1 MSTKTNFKR
10 IALVAVTA
18 LGLGVLSSVPS
29 QAVGNLAVA
38 IANGSFSTGQADSL
52 TAATISVT
60 ATIENSNDTITVA
73 VVPNGTLGD
82 SVSVARAANVAAAE
96 IIYLDTTTSSRT
108 LVGLLSAANAASV
121 TAPTNV
127 TTSKLDSQTVQG
139 AGVYAITAATPGNV
153 GAKFGI
159 QVDSSS
165 LTAVAGTY
173 SFTVLVKQ
181 YSNGVAVPVT
191 SSYTANLVVSALAT
205 ASTVASSGTST
216 AVITQGA
223 TYQATGTVDSTVAVA
238 STASATVRA
247 IVRVSLKNTAG
258 GNAQESIT
266 VTTDK
271 GTVQSGSVGGKSLTL
286 QYSSA
291 DVTAGY
297 KDIQVLS
304 DGTSGTATINISTP
318 SVTFAAKTVTFYGTA
333 YKSIVAS
340 SYRSVIST
348 GAEPSPTTTGAIKA
362 NAYDAN
368 SFSYGSA
375 TAVYAYSSD
384 TTVVADYGTACTWV
398 AADAVSYCS
407 LTGVKAGTAN
417 ITLRD
422 ASTVAASTVSSNA
435 VAVRVSQGVATS
447 FTLTTDK
454 ASYAPGEKGYL
465 IVTVKDAAGLVM
477 PTQTFTNLFD
487 KNGLLSTA
495 GFGNGTATEFT
506 TATVS
511 VAVARS
517 STPSSTDPIKA
528 YVFYAPTSAGSFT
541 ISAKGGVSVGAAS
554 QANAT
559 TVTATVADSASA
571 ALAAVSA
578 LAVTVASL
586 KTLITTLTN
595 LVLKIQKKVKA

>member
-1 MSTKTNFKR
+1 
-10 IALVAVTA
+10 
-18 LGLGVLSSVPS
+18 
-29 QAVGNLAVA
+29 
-38 IANGSFSTGQADSL
+38 
-52 TAATISVT
+52 
-60 ATIENSNDTITVA
+60 
-73 VVPNGTLGD
+73 
-82 SVSVARAANVAAAE
+82 
-96 IIYLDTTTSSRT
+96 
-108 LVGLLSAANAASV
+108 
-121 TAPTNV
+121 
-127 TTSKLDSQTVQG
+127 
-139 AGVYAITAATPGNV
+139 VYAITAATAGNV

-159 QVDSSS
+159 QTDSSS
-165 LTAVAGTY
+165 TTAIAGTY
-173 SFTVLVKQ
+173 SFTVIVKQ
-181 YSNGVAVPVT
+181 YSNGITLPVT
-191 SSYTANLVVSALAT
+191 TSYTANLVVSALAT
-205 ASTVASSGTST
+205 ASTVANSGTST

-223 TYQATGTVDSTVAVA
+223 TYQVTGTVDSTVAVA

-247 IVRVSLKNTAG
+247 IIRVSLKNAAG

-286 QYSSA
+286 LYSSG
-291 DVTAGY
+291 DVTAGF

-318 SVTFAAKTVTFYGTA
+318 NVTFAAKTVTFYGTA

-340 SYRSVIST
+340 SYRSVIGT

-368 SFSYGSA
+368 AFSYGSA

-384 TTVVADYGTACTWV
+384 TTVVSDYGTACTWV

-422 ASTVAASTVSSNA
+422 AATVAASTITSNA

-477 PTQTFTNLFD
+477 PTQTFTNLFNKD
-487 KNGLLSTA
+487 GLLSTA
-495 GFGNGTATEFT
+495 GFGNGSANEFT
-506 TATVS
+506 SATVQ

-528 YVFYAPTSAGSFT
+528 YTFYAPTSAGSFT

-554 QANAT
+554 QATAT

>member
-10 IALVAVTA
+10 IALVAVAA

-29 QAVGNLAVA
+29 QAVGNLAVT
-38 IANGSFSTGQADSL
+38 ITNGSFSTGQSDSL

-60 ATIENSNDTITVA
+60 ATIENALDTITVA

-82 SVSVARAANVAAAE
+82 SVSVARATDVRAAE
-96 IIYLDTTTSSRT
+96 IIYLDTTTAART
-108 LVGLLSAANAASV
+108 LVGTLSSANAASN
-121 TAPTNV
+121 TAPSNV

-139 AGVYAITAATPGNV
+139 GGVYAITAATAGNV

-159 QVDSSS
+159 QTDSSS
-165 LTAVAGTY
+165 TTAIAGTY
-173 SFTVLVKQ
+173 SFTVIVKQ
-181 YSNGVAVPVT
+181 YSFGITAPVT
-191 SSYTANLVVSALAT
+191 NSYTANLVVAALAT
-205 ASTVASSGTST
+205 ASTVANSGTST
-216 AVITQGA
+216 AVMTQGA
-223 TYQATGTVDSTVAVA
+223 TYQATGTVDSTVAVPN
-238 STASATVRA
+238 TASATVRA
-247 IVRVSLKNTAG
+247 IIRVSLKNAAG

-286 QYSSA
+286 LYSSG

-297 KDIQVLS
+297 KEIQVLS

-318 SVTFAAKTVTFYGTA
+318 NVTFAAKTVTFYGTA

-340 SYRSVIST
+340 SYRSVIGT

-368 SFSYGSA
+368 AFSYGSA

-384 TTVVADYGTACTWV
+384 TSVVSDYGTACTWV
-398 AADAVSYCS
+398 AADSVSYCS
-407 LTGVKAGTAN
+407 LTGVKAGTAS

-422 ASTVAASTVSSNA
+422 AATVAASTVTSNA
-435 VAVRVSQGVATS
+435 VSVRVSQGVATS

-465 IVTVKDAAGLVM
+465 IVTVRDAAGLVM

-487 KNGLLSTA
+487 KNGLASTA
-495 GFGNGTATEFT
+495 GFGNGTDTAFT
-506 TATVS
+506 TATPS

-554 QANAT
+554 QANTT